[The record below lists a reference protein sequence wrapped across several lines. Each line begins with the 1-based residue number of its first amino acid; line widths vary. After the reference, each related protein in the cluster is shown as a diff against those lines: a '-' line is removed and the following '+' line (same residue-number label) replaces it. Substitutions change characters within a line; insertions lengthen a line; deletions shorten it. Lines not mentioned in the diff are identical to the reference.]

1 MQEPKPTPFGPG
13 TRESSSS
20 RGLWPGLPGDGDEF
34 TKSAQR
40 VPRGPFPCK
49 ALGHCQGGGAAGA
62 APRWGPGLRTRPLQ
76 SVPLGRAEKGARL
89 GEPQREASKPPGD
102 ALLPTRPRRS
112 LVAELCHAVQVET
125 ASSPSP
131 WGAPSSA
138 APARPGSGTRPA
150 DPRCPQPRALLV
162 QGVGCERGRPA
173 PPRPKVT
180 H

>member
-20 RGLWPGLPGDGDEF
+20 TGLWPGLPGDGDEF

-49 ALGHCQGGGAAGA
+49 ALGHCQGAGAAGA

-138 APARPGSGTRPA
+138 APRSARVRNPTR
-150 DPRCPQPRALLV
+150 
-162 QGVGCERGRPA
+162 RPSV
-173 PPRPKVT
+173 PSP
-180 H
+180 

>member
-20 RGLWPGLPGDGDEF
+20 TGLWPGLPGDGDEF

-49 ALGHCQGGGAAGA
+49 ALGHCQGAGAAGA

-112 LVAELCHAVQVET
+112 HVAELCRWKQ
-125 ASSPSP
+125 PP
-131 WGAPSSA
+131 RPAPGGRPPPRP
-138 APARPGSGTRPA
+138 PARPGSGTRPA
-150 DPRCPQPRALLV
+150 DPRCPHPRALLV